1 MFNLN
6 DLIDKSIE
14 SEAEELIFA
23 FDSTEDKFSKETAQT
38 VLDEGNVPD
47 DVIMGV
53 IESAKLAAD
62 EAAQC
67 VKDDL
72 EQVALEN
79 GMDEDEIFE
88 ILDDADIAE
97 RILDTWRDITDIEDE
112 LMKVQTDKYDVHFLL
127 DRRAENVHPHEAYNM
142 SVYGVTMDD
151 YLFKHDHG
159 SGDTSLYVEV
169 TDLTLAEA
177 LDINFSGGFVN
188 YAAEGLIL
196 HDGGLV
202 EYLGRGGKVIVQPGG
217 AKIQ

>member
-14 SEAEELIFA
+14 SESEDLIF

-53 IESAKLAAD
+53 IDSAKFAAD
-62 EAAQC
+62 EAAQR
-67 VKDDL
+67 VFDDL
-72 EQVALEN
+72 EGRALEN

-97 RILDTWRDITDIEDE
+97 RILDTWRESTHIEDE
-112 LMKVQTDKYDVHFLL
+112 LMKVQKEKYDVHFLL
-127 DRRAENVHPHEAYNM
+127 DRRAEDVHPHEAYAM
-142 SVYGVTMDD
+142 ETYGVTMDD
-151 YLFKHDHG
+151 YLFKHEHG

-169 TDLTLAEA
+169 GDLTLPEA
-177 LDINFSGGFVN
+177 LEINTEGGFVD

-202 EYLGRGGKVIVQPGG
+202 EYLGRGGKVVARPGG

>member
-6 DLIDKSIE
+6 DLIDKAIE
-14 SEAEELIFA
+14 NEAVDLIF
-23 FDSTEDKFSKETAQT
+23 FDSREDGFSKETAQT

-53 IESAKLAAD
+53 IESARFAAKD
-62 EAAQC
+62 AAK
-67 VKDDL
+67 VVFDDL
-72 EQVALEN
+72 EGRALEN
-79 GMDEDEIFE
+79 GMDDDEIFE

-97 RILDTWRDITDIEDE
+97 RILNTWRESTDIETE
-112 LMKVQTDKYDVHFLL
+112 LMNVQTEKFDVHFLL
-127 DRRAENVHPHEAYNM
+127 DRRAEDVHPHEAYDM
-142 SVYGVTMDD
+142 SAYGVTMDD
-151 YLFKHDHG
+151 YVFKHDHG

-169 TDLTLAEA
+169 NDLTLAEA
-177 LDINFSGGFVN
+177 LEINTEGGFVD

-202 EYLGRGGKVIVQPGG
+202 EYLGRGGKVVARPGG

>member
-1 MFNLN
+1 MLNLMIDKAIEN
-6 DLIDKSIE
+6 EAVDLI
-14 SEAEELIFA
+14 F
-23 FDSTEDKFSKETAQT
+23 FDSREDGFSKETAQT

-53 IESAKLAAD
+53 IESARLAAKD
-62 EAAQC
+62 AAK
-67 VKDDL
+67 VVFDDL
-72 EQVALEN
+72 EGRALEN
-79 GMDEDEIFE
+79 GMDDDEIFE

-97 RILDTWRDITDIEDE
+97 RILDTWRESIHIDAE
-112 LMKVQTDKYDVHFLL
+112 LMNVQKEKYDVHFLL
-127 DRRAENVHPHEAYNM
+127 DRRAEDVHPHEAYNM

-169 TDLTLAEA
+169 GDLTLAEA
-177 LDINFSGGFVN
+177 LEINTEGGFVD
-188 YAAEGLIL
+188 YAADGLIL

-202 EYLGRGGKVIVQPGG
+202 EYLGRGGKVVARPGG

>member
-14 SEAEELIFA
+14 SEAENLVF
-23 FDSTEDKFSKETAQT
+23 FDSTDDKFSKETAQA

-47 DVIMGV
+47 DIIMGV
-53 IESAKLAAD
+53 IESARFAAKD
-62 EAAQC
+62 AAKG
-67 VKDDL
+67 VFDDL
-72 EQVALEN
+72 ESHALEN

-97 RILDTWRDITDIEDE
+97 RVLNTWRESTDIEAE
-112 LMKVQTDKYDVHFLL
+112 LMNVQKVKYDVHFLL
-127 DRRAENVHPHEAYNM
+127 DRRVEDVHPHEAYDM
-142 SVYGVTMDD
+142 SAYGVTMDD
-151 YLFKHDHG
+151 YVFKHDHG

-169 TDLTLAEA
+169 GDLTLAETMK
-177 LDINFSGGFVN
+177 INTEGGFVD

-202 EYLGRGGKVIVQPGG
+202 EYLGRGGKVVARPGG

>member
-14 SEAEELIFA
+14 SEAEDLIF
-23 FDSTEDKFSKETAQT
+23 FDSSEDKFSKETAQT
-38 VLDEGNVPD
+38 VLDEGTVPD

-53 IESAKLAAD
+53 VESAKFAAD
-62 EAAQC
+62 EAAQS

-72 EQVALEN
+72 EGRALEN

-97 RILDTWRDITDIEDE
+97 RIFDTWRESTHIEDE
-112 LMKVQTDKYDVHFLL
+112 LMNVQKDKYDVHFLL
-127 DRRAENVHPHEAYNM
+127 DRQSDDTHPHEAYAM
-142 SVYGVTMDD
+142 DTYGVTMND
-151 YLFKHDHG
+151 YLFKHEHG

-169 TDLTLAEA
+169 TDISLSDA
-177 LDINFSGGFVN
+177 LDINFNGGFVD

-202 EYLGRGGKVIVQPGG
+202 EYLGRGGKVVARPGG

>member
-14 SEAEELIFA
+14 SEAENLVF
-23 FDSTEDKFSKETAQT
+23 FDSTEDKFSKETAQA

-47 DVIMGV
+47 DVIMNV
-53 IESAKLAAD
+53 ITTVTQSAKFAAKG
-62 EAAQC
+62 
-67 VKDDL
+67 VFDDL
-72 EQVALEN
+72 EGRALEN

-97 RILDTWRDITDIEDE
+97 RILNTWRESTDIEAE
-112 LMKVQTDKYDVHFLL
+112 LMNVQKVKYDVHFLL
-127 DRRAENVHPHEAYNM
+127 DRRAEDVHPHEAYDM
-142 SVYGVTMDD
+142 SAYGVTMDD
-151 YLFKHDHG
+151 YVFKHDHG

-169 TDLTLAEA
+169 GDLTLAEA
-177 LDINFSGGFVN
+177 MEINTEGGFVD

-202 EYLGRGGKVIVQPGG
+202 EYLGRGGKVVARPGG

>member
-6 DLIDKSIE
+6 DLIDKSVE
-14 SEAEELIFA
+14 NEAENLIF
-23 FDSTEDKFSKETAQT
+23 FDSTEDKFSKETAQA

-53 IESAKLAAD
+53 IESAKLAAND
-62 EAAQC
+62 SA
-67 VKDDL
+67 KRIFDDL
-72 EQVALEN
+72 EGHALEN
-79 GMDEDEIFE
+79 GLDEDEIFE

-97 RILDTWRDITDIEDE
+97 HILNTWRESTDIDVE
-112 LMKVQTDKYDVHFLL
+112 LMNVQKVKYDIHFLL
-127 DRRAENVHPHEAYNM
+127 DRRAEDVHPHEAYDM
-142 SVYGVTMDD
+142 SAYGVTMDD
-151 YLFKHDHG
+151 YVFKHDHG

-169 TDLTLAEA
+169 GDLTLSEA
-177 LDINFSGGFVN
+177 IEINTEGGFVD

-202 EYLGRGGKVIVQPGG
+202 EYLGRGGKVVAQPGG

>member
-6 DLIDKSIE
+6 DLIDKAIE
-14 SEAEELIFA
+14 NEAVDLIF
-23 FDSTEDKFSKETAQT
+23 FDSREDGFSKETAQT

-53 IESAKLAAD
+53 IESARFAAKD
-62 EAAQC
+62 AAK
-67 VKDDL
+67 VVFDDL
-72 EQVALEN
+72 EGRALEN
-79 GMDEDEIFE
+79 GMDDDEIFE

-97 RILDTWRDITDIEDE
+97 RILNTWRESTDIEAE
-112 LMKVQTDKYDVHFLL
+112 LMNVQAEKFDVHFLL
-127 DRRAENVHPHEAYNM
+127 DRRAEDVHPHEAYDM
-142 SVYGVTMDD
+142 SAYGVTMDD
-151 YLFKHDHG
+151 YVFKHDHG

-169 TDLTLAEA
+169 GDLTLAEA
-177 LDINFSGGFVN
+177 LEINTEGGFVD

-202 EYLGRGGKVIVQPGG
+202 EYLGRGGKVVARPGG